1 LTLQETAK
9 NQAEAA
15 VQAKSQFLATM
26 SHEIRTPMNGVIG
39 MTGLLLETD
48 LAPQQREFAETV
60 KHSGEALLTIIND
73 ILDFSKIEAGK
84 LEFETID
91 FDLRTAMD
99 EALELLASKSSEK
112 NLELIGFI
120 HSQVPNLLRGD
131 PGRLK
136 QVVLNLLGNAIKF
149 TAKGTITLQT
159 YLLEDRAETTKIRIE
174 VTDTGIGVSAEAVD
188 KLFLPFSQA
197 DNSTTRKYG
206 GTGLGLAICKQLVEQ
221 MGGEI
226 GVQSLPGNGSTFW
239 FTAELAKQHTIRIEH
254 APSPPSLKSLRICGV
269 DAHPTNH
276 ALLQQYF
283 DDWGMEGECLASS
296 KQALARIY
304 EMAQQGTPFDLAI
317 VDRHMP
323 EMDGFG
329 LAEAIKADP
338 SIESVKLLLSTSVGH
353 RGELAAAQAAGISGY
368 ITKPIRKHRLHAC
381 LETIMGYSV
390 SNPSVSDLPLNQ
402 LGTKEHERLRGS
414 RILIADDHQVNQQI
428 TRLMVERLGHKTDT
442 VGNGTEALRALEQIP
457 YDLILMDCQMPELD
471 GYEATR
477 AIRKAESKKLQARSK
492 EQKTNHSEPSDS
504 SLLTS
509 HLHVP
514 IIALTANAMQG
525 DRNKCLAAGMDDYL
539 SKPIRP
545 EELARVFAKWLP
557 PQAPSTPI
565 QTDTATSTPLPSPSV
580 STDQP
585 AINAQT
591 LKELEDLGGRE
602 FLQTMIE
609 RFVKDALHCVTL
621 IEEALDKND
630 LTQIYET
637 AHGLKGI
644 SRNMGA
650 NALAQVAVDLETA
663 CKAGGPTFPPSLR
676 TTVQDVFQSTR
687 QELEDSLREA

>member
-1 LTLQETAK
+1 
-9 NQAEAA
+9 
-15 VQAKSQFLATM
+15 
-26 SHEIRTPMNGVIG
+26 
-39 MTGLLLETD
+39 
-48 LAPQQREFAETV
+48 
-60 KHSGEALLTIIND
+60 
-73 ILDFSKIEAGK
+73 
-84 LEFETID
+84 
-91 FDLRTAMD
+91 
-99 EALELLASKSSEK
+99 
-112 NLELIGFI
+112 
-120 HSQVPNLLRGD
+120 
-131 PGRLK
+131 
-136 QVVLNLLGNAIKF
+136 
-149 TAKGTITLQT
+149 
-159 YLLEDRAETTKIRIE
+159 
-174 VTDTGIGVSAEAVD
+174 
-188 KLFLPFSQA
+188 
-197 DNSTTRKYG
+197 
-206 GTGLGLAICKQLVEQ
+206 
-221 MGGEI
+221 
-226 GVQSLPGNGSTFW
+226 
-239 FTAELAKQHTIRIEH
+239 
-254 APSPPSLKSLRICGV
+254 
-269 DAHPTNH
+269 
-276 ALLQQYF
+276 
-283 DDWGMEGECLASS
+283 
-296 KQALARIY
+296 
-304 EMAQQGTPFDLAI
+304 
-317 VDRHMP
+317 
-323 EMDGFG
+323 
-329 LAEAIKADP
+329 
-338 SIESVKLLLSTSVGH
+338 
-353 RGELAAAQAAGISGY
+353 
-368 ITKPIRKHRLHAC
+368 
-381 LETIMGYSV
+381 
-390 SNPSVSDLPLNQ
+390 
-402 LGTKEHERLRGS
+402 
-414 RILIADDHQVNQQI
+414 
-428 TRLMVERLGHKTDT
+428 MVERLGHKTDT

-609 RFVKDALHCVTL
+609 RFMKDALHCVTL

-630 LTQIYET
+630 LTQIHET